1 MQKNRV
7 KGHKPEYKVS
17 IKKKNKSKEDIVFLN
32 MINRHNQIFYN
43 RELLIDQQIEKMIY
57 GN

>member
-1 MQKNRV
+1 MQKNKL
-7 KGHKPEYKVS
+7 KGHKPEYKVA
-17 IKKKNKSKEDIVFLN
+17 INKKNKSKEDIVFLN

>member
-1 MQKNRV
+1 MQKNKV
-7 KGHKPEYKVS
+7 KSHKPEYKVA